1 MTGFSYGKF
10 KPHHELMYKLEP
22 YLLRDMYHFGA
33 DRLLKIVQL
42 YLRHEIGNN
51 ELLLNMI
58 INAIQNEKEASVD
71 SFVNLLRNLDP
82 AKVEERQFK
91 IDMNRIVA
99 IICKSLIGKLNEL
112 RPKVH
117 LVEIMKAMRA
127 YRIGNQAYNEI
138 LSIELA
144 RNIDKFS
151 FEEKCDMMYSLAKTD
166 IDANNILKTVHS
178 VCASTLEALRIQ
190 RDMGDE
196 QALKI
201 SDDGNMVLELPIGLY
216 TET

>member
-1 MTGFSYGKF
+1 
-10 KPHHELMYKLEP
+10 MYKLEP
-22 YLLRDMYHFGA
+22 YLLRDMYHFGP
-33 DRLLKIVQL
+33 DRLLKIVSL

-51 ELLLNMI
+51 EILLNMI

-71 SFVNLLRNLDP
+71 SFVNLLKDLDP
-82 AKVEERQFK
+82 ERVEEREFK

-99 IICKSLIGKLNEL
+99 MICKSLIGKLNEI

-117 LVEIMKAMRA
+117 LVEMMRAMRS
-127 YRIGNQAYNEI
+127 YGIGNQAYNEI

-166 IDANNILKTVHS
+166 IDANNILRTVHS
-178 VCASTLEALRIQ
+178 VCASTLEALKIQ

-201 SDDGNMVLELPIGLY
+201 SDDGDMILELPIGLY